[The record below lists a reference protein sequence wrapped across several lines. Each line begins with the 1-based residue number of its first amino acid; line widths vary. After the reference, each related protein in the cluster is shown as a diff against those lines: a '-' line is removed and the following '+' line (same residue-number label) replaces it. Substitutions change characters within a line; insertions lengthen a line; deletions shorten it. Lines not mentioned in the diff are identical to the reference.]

1 VTRAVYCYLIPIY
14 CYIHVDHKNNELL
27 FAPLSFPLHILNVL
41 SVCRTVGLA
50 NPRERKR
57 LAECTFVLW
66 RMLSVAAAAAVRA
79 QETKAP
85 DEGNEEKNLQL
96 RKWLA
101 GKCNIW
107 TQFLQ
112 RRIL

>member
-1 VTRAVYCYLIPIY
+1 
-14 CYIHVDHKNNELL
+14 
-27 FAPLSFPLHILNVL
+27 
-41 SVCRTVGLA
+41 
-50 NPRERKR
+50 
-57 LAECTFVLW
+57 
-66 RMLSVAAAAAVRA
+66 MLSVAAAAAAAAVRA

-112 RRIL
+112 QRIL